1 MGISKTHNFNDY
13 QNMVAN
19 IAKGFSHPARVAI
32 LEYIINHKSCIVGS
46 LTDVIPLS
54 QSTISQHLKELKNL
68 GIIKGEIEG
77 PSICYCIDEKNW
89 SKLSGALKTLINRI
103 SENCC

>member
-13 QNMVAN
+13 QNLIAN
-19 IAKGFSHPARVAI
+19 IAKAFAHPARVAI
-32 LEYIINHKSCIVGS
+32 LEQIITHKSCIVGS

-77 PSICYCIDEKNW
+77 PSICYCINEENWEKY
-89 SKLSGALKTLINRI
+89 SGAFKTFVNRI
-103 SENCC
+103 TENCC